1 MRKHQQTIQQIPK
14 LRLFSLLH
22 VFVATL
28 GEGQNEAEVYFRC
41 CNQLQLLLKVDPSA
55 KLHFSKDRKKAQKV
69 PGNLRNTETRSGG
82 HLGIDTHQTPELKHL
97 HCH

>member
-14 LRLFSLLH
+14 LSLFSLLH
-22 VFVATL
+22 DLVAML
-28 GEGQNEAEVYFRC
+28 GAGKNEAEVYFRC

-55 KLHFSKDRKKAQKV
+55 KLHFSKDRKKGQKV

-82 HLGIDTHQTPELKHL
+82 HLGIDTQQTLELGHL